1 MSMTNGTMQVVSIH
15 VGKVKSL
22 QYNAKEFTT
31 AMYKQP
37 VQTAIYLS
45 SLQLEGDE
53 QADLVHHGGADK
65 AVCVY
70 SYEHYAYWEKE
81 LNRPMPRCAF
91 SENLT
96 VVGLL
101 ESEVCIGN
109 IYRIDEALVQV
120 SQPRQPCHK
129 LGKKHDLVKLPLLV
143 QETGYTGFYFRVL
156 QAGWIGVSPQIK
168 LEEEHPL
175 GVTVSFANYIMH
187 HAKDDL
193 AGARQILAVNA
204 LSQSW
209 RETLGSRLDT

>member
-1 MSMTNGTMQVVSIH
+1 MSKTTGTMQVVSIH

-22 QYNAKEFTT
+22 QYNDIEFTT
-31 AMYKQP
+31 AMHKQP

-53 QADLVHHGGADK
+53 QADIVHHGGADK

-81 LNRPMPRCAF
+81 LNRPMPSSAF
-91 SENLT
+91 SENMT

-101 ESEVCIGN
+101 ELDVCIGN

-129 LGKKHDLVKLPLLV
+129 LGKKHDLVALPSLV
-143 QETGYTGFYFRVL
+143 QQTGYTGFYFRVL
-156 QAGWIGVSPQIK
+156 QAGWIGVNPQVK
-168 LEEEHPL
+168 LEEQHPL
-175 GVTVSFANYIMH
+175 GVTVSFANHIMH
-187 HAKDDL
+187 HAKDDM

-209 RETLGSRLDT
+209 RETLGSRLH